1 MNENEGIDPLGLGLD
16 LSQVDT
22 SRPCLPEGLY
32 VLEVGA
38 VELKA
43 NKAETGRNLVVQFK
57 TVTDAMDHTGAKLIP
72 VGFAVTKYY
81 PMQQSDN
88 PKAPDFKRDLAFLQD
103 AVEGT
108 QLLAILAGRS
118 SCWRGRPIVQLPHL
132 MEQYWDAPQ
141 VQLDGQQFGG
151 EPHGETFLRCD

>member
-108 QLLAILAGRS
+108 KQGERPPFNPFNYVGMQVLAKLRVRA
-118 SCWRGRPIVQLPHL
+118 
-132 MEQYWDAPQ
+132 D
-141 VQLDGQQFGG
+141 DGEYGAQN
-151 EPHGETFLRCD
+151 EIAKLEKVSA